1 MRVLIVTH
9 YLGEAFPHGVE
20 RAVMHLSTELAGAGV
35 DVAIATTLEERPA
48 DGFGAWPRRSINGL
62 PVFPISAG
70 PLDAIGL
77 PAEERSAE
85 AIDRV
90 LDAWE
95 PDIVHVTLV
104 HGLHPNVVVHAKRRG
119 VAVLLDCHS
128 YEVGCA
134 RLLLEKTNGEPCPG
148 PDEGR
153 ECAKTCFAD
162 LPGALGIVTDRLET
176 MRAALLAADAVTA
189 CSSHVA
195 RWIARTCGVPEPQ
208 VISPPIAPP
217 ESQLPV
223 ALQRSPA
230 SRGQLNLAMIGTV
243 GRTKGADFVV
253 EAVASVALGPTE
265 LLLLGAVLDPEFKS
279 SLVKRAAAVPDL
291 RLRLTG
297 PFDPSQLPVLL
308 SDVDAL
314 VVATRSPETYSLAAR
329 EAWSRGIPVLASRLG
344 ALPDAVDDGRNGF
357 LFDHDAPEELAA
369 ALTRLVTEPELL
381 ANLRDGALR
390 TPFMTP
396 SAHRSAIEQ
405 VYARIAPG
413 SGDVDRSSG
422 APGKRADSP
431 AETIESAPTARFQAT
446 GWQAGD
452 SRHASVFSDIY
463 QSEYWRL
470 GGESSSGPGSRRE
483 WTRGLQRE
491 LPKLLARLGVST
503 VLDLGCGDFNW
514 MREVELGAVLYT
526 GADVVFDVVL
536 ENRLRHG
543 GPRRRFLYRDLTRDP
558 LPRADLVLCRDV
570 LIHFPDEDLIPAM
583 QAIVDSG
590 ARYLLAGTFL
600 ARTENPPIVLGD
612 WRPLNMQLPPLSMPP
627 PADWLV
633 ETVSEPGFED
643 KRLALWDLH
652 ALR

>member
-20 RAVMHLSTELAGAGV
+20 RDVMHLSTELSAVGV
-35 DVAIATTLEERPA
+35 EVAIATTLEARPA

-70 PLDAIGL
+70 PLDAIGS
-77 PAEERSAE
+77 PAEQPSVA

-90 LDAWE
+90 LDAWQ
-95 PDIVHVTLV
+95 PDIAHITLI
-104 HGLHPNVVVHAKRRG
+104 HGLHPNVVHHCKRRG

-134 RLLLEKTNGEPCPG
+134 RLLLEKTNGESCSG

-153 ECAKTCFAD
+153 ECAESCFSD
-162 LPGALGIVTDRLET
+162 LPDALGIVTARLEA
-176 MRAALLAADAVTA
+176 MRAAVLAADAVTA
-189 CSSHVA
+189 CSSYVA
-195 RWIARTCGVPEPQ
+195 RWVARTCGVPEPQ
-208 VISPPIAPP
+208 VVWPPIAPP
-217 ESQLPV
+217 ESGLP
-223 ALQRSPA
+223 AELRRSPA

-253 EAVASVALGPTE
+253 EAIASANLGPTE
-265 LLLLGAVLDPEFKS
+265 LLLLGAVLDPEFKTR
-279 SLVKRAAAVPDL
+279 LVHRAADIPDL

-297 PFDPSQLPVLL
+297 PFDPAQLPVLL
-308 SDVDAL
+308 SDIDAL

-344 ALPDAVDDGRNGF
+344 ALPDAVEEGRNGF
-357 LFDHDAPEELAA
+357 LFRRDAPHELAA
-369 ALTRLVTEPELL
+369 ALTRLVTEPELID
-381 ANLRDGALR
+381 NLREGALR
-390 TPFMTP
+390 TPYMTP
-396 SAHRSAIEQ
+396 AAYRSEIEQ
-405 VYARIAPG
+405 VYARIALG
-413 SGDVDRSSG
+413 SEDADGSSRS
-422 APGKRADSP
+422 RRQHAD
-431 AETIESAPTARFQAT
+431 TTVQTFESAHAARFEGT
-446 GWQAGD
+446 RWQPGD

-470 GGESSSGPGSRRE
+470 GGESRSGPGSRRE

-503 VLDLGCGDFNW
+503 ILDLGCGDFNW
-514 MREVELGAVLYT
+514 MREVDLGAVLYT

-536 ENRLRHG
+536 ENRLRYG

-570 LIHFPDEDLIPAM
+570 LIHFPDEDLVPAM
-583 QAIVDSG
+583 RAILDTG
-590 ARYLLAGTFL
+590 ARYLLAGTFV

-627 PADWLV
+627 PRDWLL
-633 ETVSEPGFED
+633 ETVNVPGYED
-643 KRLALWDLH
+643 KRLALWDLQH
-652 ALR
+652 LR

>member
-20 RAVMHLSTELAGAGV
+20 REVMHLSSELAAVGV
-35 DVAIATTLEERPA
+35 AVAIATTLEERPE
-48 DGFGAWPRRSINGL
+48 DGFGAWPRQSSNGM

-77 PAEERSAE
+77 PTEERSAE

-95 PDIVHVTLV
+95 PDVVHVTLI
-104 HGLHPNVVVHAKRRG
+104 HGLHPHVVERIRRRG
-119 VAVLLDCHS
+119 IAVLLDCHS

-134 RLLLEKTNGEPCPG
+134 RLLLEKTNGEACSG

-153 ECAKTCFAD
+153 ECARTCFAD
-162 LPGALGIVTDRLET
+162 LPDAIGIVKDRLDA
-176 MRAALLAADAVTA
+176 MRAAVRSADAVIA
-189 CSSHVA
+189 CSPYVA
-195 RWIARTCGVPEPQ
+195 GWVAEIGGIAEPE

-217 ESQLPV
+217 ESGLP
-223 ALQRSPA
+223 AELRRSPA
-230 SRGQLNLAMIGTV
+230 SRGQLNLAMVGTV

-253 EAVASVALGPTE
+253 DAIALANSGPTE
-265 LLLLGAVLDPEFKS
+265 LLLLGAVLDSQFTS
-279 SLVKRAAAVPDL
+279 RLVERAAGIPDL

-297 PFDPSQLPVLL
+297 AFDPGQLPVFL
-308 SDVDAL
+308 SDIDAL

-344 ALPDAVDDGRNGF
+344 ALSDAVDEGGNGF
-357 LFDHDAPEELAA
+357 LFGLDDPAELAT
-369 ALTRLVTEPELL
+369 ALTRLVTDPALL
-381 ANLRDGALR
+381 PNLRDGALR

-396 SAHRSAIEQ
+396 PAYRSAIEQ

-413 SGDVDRSSG
+413 PRDGDRTADET
-422 APGKRADSP
+422 GKRVPGSADMN
-431 AETIESAPTARFQAT
+431 ESAPAVRYQRAERHV
-446 GWQAGD
+446 GD

-491 LPKLLARLGVST
+491 IPKLLARLGVST

-514 MREVELGAVLYT
+514 MREVDLGAVLYT

-536 ENRLRHG
+536 ENRLRYG

-570 LIHFPDEDLIPAM
+570 LIHFPDEDLIPAVR
-583 QAIVDSG
+583 AILDSG
-590 ARYLLAGTFL
+590 ARYLLAGTFVDR
-600 ARTENPPIVLGD
+600 AENPPIVLGD

-627 PADWLV
+627 PRDWLLEEV
-633 ETVSEPGFED
+633 NVPGYED
-643 KRLALWDLH
+643 KRLALWDLR

>member
-20 RAVMHLSTELAGAGV
+20 REVMHLSSELDAAGLE
-35 DVAIATTLEERPA
+35 VAIATTLEERPA
-48 DGFGAWPRRSINGL
+48 DGFGAWPRRSSNGL

-77 PAEERSAE
+77 PAEKRSAE

-90 LDAWE
+90 LDAWQ
-95 PDIVHVTLV
+95 PDVVHITLI
-104 HGLHPNVVVHAKRRG
+104 HGLHPNVVERIKRRG
-119 VAVLLDCHS
+119 IAVLLDCHS

-134 RLLLEKTNGEPCPG
+134 RLLLEKTNGDPCPG

-162 LPGALGIVTDRLET
+162 VPDALGIVKDRLDA
-176 MRAALLAADAVTA
+176 MRAAVRSADAVIA
-189 CSSHVA
+189 CSSYVA
-195 RWIARTCGVPEPQ
+195 GWVAVTCGVAEPE
-208 VISPPIAPP
+208 VVSPPIAPP
-217 ESQLPV
+217 ESGLP
-223 ALQRSPA
+223 AELRQSPA

-253 EAVASVALGPTE
+253 DAIALADVGPTE
-265 LLLLGAVLDPEFKS
+265 LLLLGAVLDPQFKLR
-279 SLVKRAAAVPDL
+279 LVERAAEIPDL

-297 PFDPSQLPVLL
+297 AFDPSQLPVLL
-308 SDVDAL
+308 SDIDAL

-344 ALPDAVDDGRNGF
+344 ALSDAVDEGGNGF
-357 LFDHDAPEELAA
+357 LFGNDDPDELAG
-369 ALTRLVTEPELL
+369 ALTRLVADPGLL
-381 ANLRDGALR
+381 PNLRDGALR

-396 SAHRSAIEQ
+396 SAYRSAIEQ
-405 VYARIAPG
+405 IYARIAAG
-413 SGDVDRSSG
+413 SGDGDREST
-422 APGKRADSP
+422 ATAEREQSP
-431 AETIESAPTARFQAT
+431 AEMVESSPAVRYPSAERH
-446 GWQAGD
+446 AGG
-452 SRHASVFSDIY
+452 SRHASVFGDIY

-470 GGESSSGPGSRRE
+470 DGESSSGPGSRRE

-491 LPKLLARLGVST
+491 IPKLLSRLGVST

-514 MREVELGAVLYT
+514 MREVDLGAVLYT

-536 ENRLRHG
+536 ENRLRYG

-558 LPRADLVLCRDV
+558 LPRAELVLCRDV
-570 LIHFPDEDLIPAM
+570 LIHFPDEDLVPAVR
-583 QAIVDSG
+583 AILDTG
-590 ARYLLAGTFL
+590 ARYLLAGTFVD
-600 ARTENPPIVLGD
+600 RNENPPIVLGD

-627 PADWLV
+627 PRDWLLEEV
-633 ETVSEPGFED
+633 NVPGYED